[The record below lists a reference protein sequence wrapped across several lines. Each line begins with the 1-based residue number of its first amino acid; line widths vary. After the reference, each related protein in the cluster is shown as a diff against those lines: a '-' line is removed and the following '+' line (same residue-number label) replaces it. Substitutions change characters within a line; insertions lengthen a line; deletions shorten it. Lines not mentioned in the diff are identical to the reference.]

1 MRRFLILILCCAMLT
16 GTVFAAGRAD
26 DIHNTTVVYTDGSA
40 DVVLTVNFTLTEPQK
55 DLGFPLPKGVKNVQL
70 NDRPVDT
77 SASRDNPNVVMVELG
92 SLCREAGSY
101 SLVFRYTLPAL
112 IAYGEPIKVKE
123 EVIVNGQ
130 VEEQTR
136 EVRPLILEAPLLSG
150 FEYPVD
156 ALSFTVTLP
165 QGVEGSPVFE
175 SGYLLQS
182 IESDLEYTLEDG
194 ILTGS
199 VTKPM
204 KDKETLRMTMTVEA
218 KDFPDLVIIDE
229 GESVQLKYMAG
240 VAILALLFW
249 MVFLRSL
256 PVIPLGGQGIPA
268 GIHAG
273 EVGSWLTMEGGDLTV
288 MIFQWAQLGYLRIVP
303 DKRDR
308 VWLRKR
314 MDMGNERSPF
324 EVRIF
329 RQLFGNNEMVEGTGS
344 RFARLWHHVRG
355 TVEDAEQITTGG
367 VGARG
372 VFRGIAV
379 LASALSGAAMG
390 QNMLE
395 EGRWQLALMMAL
407 AIAGILMG
415 WRIQSAAACLHLRRK
430 NPLPGGILC
439 AGLWI
444 IGATFCDR
452 PLGGLVSV
460 GIQILAGI
468 FAAWGG
474 KRTRAGWQVACQ
486 LMGLRHWLTGMK
498 RNKVNEEMERNPD
511 FFFELAPYALA
522 LGAESGFAKRFGRRI
537 MPQCGYLEAGRSEKR
552 TAQEWAYLMRQ
563 TAEKLD
569 NGAKRIKQYRR

>member
-1 MRRFLILILCCAMLT
+1 MRRFLILILCCVLLT

-26 DIHNTTVVYTDGSA
+26 EIHNTTVVYTDGSA
-40 DVVLTVNFTLTEPQK
+40 DVVLTVNFTLTEPQR

-70 NDRPVDT
+70 NDRPADT
-77 SASRDNPNVVMVELG
+77 SASRDNPNVVMVNLG
-92 SLCREAGSY
+92 NICAEAGSY
-101 SLVFRYTLPAL
+101 SLVLRYTLPAL
-112 IAYGEPIKVKE
+112 IAYGDPIKVKE
-123 EVIVNGQ
+123 TVIENGQ
-130 VEEQTR
+130 EVEKEKQIT
-136 EVRPLILEAPLLSG
+136 PLILEAPLLSG

-156 ALSFTVTLP
+156 ALSFSVTFP
-165 QGVEGSPVFE
+165 EGVEGSPVFE

-199 VTKPM
+199 VTAPM
-204 KDKETLRMTMTVEA
+204 KDKETLRMTMTVDA
-218 KDFPDLVIIDE
+218 KDFPDLVIIEE
-229 GESVQLKYMAG
+229 GEGFLLKYMAA
-240 VAILALLFW
+240 VAGIALLFW
-249 MVFLRSL
+249 LLFLRSL
-256 PVIPLGGQGIPA
+256 PVIPLRSFGVPA

-288 MIFQWAQLGYLRIVP
+288 MVFQWAQLGYLRIAP

-308 VWLRKR
+308 VWLHKR
-314 MDMGNERSPF
+314 MDMGNERSPL
-324 EVRIF
+324 EVRMF

-344 RFARLWHHVRG
+344 RYARLWHQVNA
-355 TVEDAEQITTGG
+355 TVDGAEQITTGG

-372 VFRGIAV
+372 MFRGIAV

-390 QNMLE
+390 QNMIE
-395 EGRWQLALMMAL
+395 EGYWQLALMMAL
-407 AIAGILMG
+407 AMAGIIMG
-415 WRIQSAAACLHLRRK
+415 WKIQSAAACLHLRRK
-430 NPLPGGILC
+430 NPLPVGLLC

-444 IGATFCDR
+444 IGAIVCGR

-460 GIQILAGI
+460 AIQILAGI

-474 KRTRAGWQVACQ
+474 KRTKAGWQVACQ

-498 RNKVNEEMERNPD
+498 HQQIQEELDRNPD

-537 MPQCGYLEAGRSEKR
+537 MPQCGYITAGRAEKR
-552 TAQEWAYLMRQ
+552 TAQEWAFLMRQ